1 MKKASIILLSSVLLL
16 GLLAGCGSSK
26 NGGNNAASNTPT
38 NNSSS
43 NNSAGSNAEAG
54 AYKDGVYFAKGEVDA
69 ESGWQSIMTLTVSGG
84 KITDV
89 EWNAISDKAP
99 VDKITYSKEG
109 KYGMKAGGA
118 ASEWHEQAEALDKFL
133 IEKQDPTA
141 ITLNDEGKTD
151 AVSGVSIHVGD
162 FVNLAKAALDAG
174 PVEVGPYKDGTYH
187 AEGDSFSKS
196 GWKDTVDIVV
206 AAGKIVKA
214 NFSGVNEA
222 GEDKKQASIDGKY
235 GMKAGGAQAEWHE
248 EAATAEQYLVE
259 NQDASALSFNEE
271 GKTDA
276 ISGVTIS
283 VQSYYDLAIKA
294 LDQAK

>member
-26 NGGNNAASNTPT
+26 NDGNNAASNTPT

-69 ESGWQSIMTLTVSGG
+69 ESGWQSIMTLIVSDG